1 MTTAYVATESER
13 LVYGYQICV
22 STEGNSPAAIR
33 VVKDAIK
40 YFQRFLDSHCPGMP
54 LTAVT
59 AQEIRAYTYYLQHKQ
74 CYLTHPTT
82 PVQDRLLSG
91 HTVNTYVRS
100 LRAFYS
106 WLVSEE
112 IIQSHPFTKVK
123 IPRCPKRVVATFS
136 PSQLRDLLG
145 VINTNTRD
153 GYRNQAIILTMLDT
167 GLRLSELCG
176 MKMDDL
182 SLEDGMVKVLG
193 KGNKE
198 RTVPIGRR
206 VQRLLWHYIEKI
218 RPQSM
223 NANRNFL
230 FLTHCGHPLST
241 RGVQIM
247 LRRYGLKARLVGVRC
262 SPHTLRHTA
271 AITFLRNGGD
281 VFSLQ
286 RLLGHSNLEMTRR
299 YSELATVDVKKA
311 HIMASPV
318 DNLDFNINNRGH
330 NSGYDTAPR
339 RLMTRRHTF
348 QRRH

>member
-1 MTTAYVATESER
+1 MTTATLATETER
-13 LVYGYQICV
+13 LVYGYQICA

-40 YFQRFLDSHCPGMP
+40 YFQKFLDSHYPGVP
-54 LTAVT
+54 LMAVT

-74 CYLTHPTT
+74 CYLAHPST
-82 PVQDRLLSG
+82 PVQERLLSG

-100 LRAFYS
+100 LRTFYS

-112 IIQSHPFTKVK
+112 ILQNHPFTKVK
-123 IPRCPKRVVATFS
+123 IPRCPKKVIATFS
-136 PSQLRDLLG
+136 PSQLQALLS
-145 VINTNTRD
+145 VINTNKGD
-153 GYRNQAIILTMLDT
+153 GYRNQAIILTLLDT

-176 MKMDDL
+176 MRIDDL
-182 SLEDGMVKVLG
+182 SLEDGMAKVLG

-198 RTVPIGRR
+198 RTVPIGRM
-206 VQRLLWHYIEKI
+206 VQRLLWHYIEQI
-218 RPQSM
+218 RPQPM
-223 NANRNFL
+223 NVNRNFV
-230 FLTHCGHPLST
+230 FLTHQGLPFRT

-247 LRRYGLKARLVGVRC
+247 LKRYGLKARLLGVRC

-299 YSELATVDVKKA
+299 YSELATIDVKKA

-318 DNLDFNINNRGH
+318 DNLDFNIKSGGQNSGHDTNRGRLITPH
-330 NSGYDTAPR
+330 KPPSG
-339 RLMTRRHTF
+339 
-348 QRRH
+348 